1 MYQKTGTSFKDFWF
15 KKINKYCFVL
25 KNTINT
31 YLRLEI
37 CVVRRES
44 LAFKYAFIVVFGT
57 KQMIIYI
64 FTSEILKTHIYDRF

>member
-1 MYQKTGTSFKDFWF
+1 MYQKTGTSFKDFRF
-15 KKINKYCFVL
+15 KKINNYCFVL

-44 LAFKYAFIVVFGT
+44 LAFKYAFI
-57 KQMIIYI
+57 
-64 FTSEILKTHIYDRF
+64 ENL